1 MATDAGKSSQGHDAA
16 HPRGTAQDV
25 LDALVEEYH
34 ALNLLSYHGTSWGA
48 MCADLT
54 REDIEKIRGLLADA
68 GSTIEAFS

>member
-1 MATDAGKSSQGHDAA
+1 MN
-16 HPRGTAQDV
+16 V
-25 LDALVEEYH
+25 LPVFESA
-34 ALNLLSYHGTSWGA
+34 WGA